1 MSGEASVPER
11 QVQRE
16 VGARVCGELIDYR
29 VHGEGGWTRYRV
41 TAQWRRHSHI
51 WWNATAVA
59 TGARACLA
67 IDVRNEGAV
76 WRRVTAAEEW
86 ADEPDEERSGGVRAK
101 RGADDSISPG
111 RARRPRTDPAR
122 EKAGRR
128 AAAPAKR
135 AAAYLSPGR
144 VARAEATAG

>member
-16 VGARVCGELIDYR
+16 GGASVCGELIDYR

-59 TGARACLA
+59 TGVRVRLA

-86 ADEPDEERSGGVRAK
+86 ADEPDDERPGGVRAK

-111 RARRPRTDPAR
+111 RARRPRTDAAR

-128 AAAPAKR
+128 AAAPC
-135 AAAYLSPGR
+135 
-144 VARAEATAG
+144 ARPTRTRDPYP